1 MSRKLLK
8 NKEKKMAAK
17 AAKRQ
22 KGKEAEKKEEPN
34 PYWTEPDGFEANIS
48 FPRKK
53 Q

>member
-22 KGKEAEKKEEPN
+22 KGKEAEKEEPN
-34 PYWTEPDGFEANIS
+34 PYWTEPEGFEANIS

>member
-1 MSRKLLK
+1 MSRGSKRFLK

-17 AAKRQ
+17 KSEKEKEKR
-22 KGKEAEKKEEPN
+22 PN
-34 PYWTEPDGFEANIS
+34 QYRTEPDGFEANIS

>member
-17 AAKRQ
+17 AAK
-22 KGKEAEKKEEPN
+22 KAEKKEEPN